1 MSGISEA
8 YAANEAER
16 QARRERAVTVQ
27 PGPEEQAL
35 DRVLAGDAAGW
46 GPDAL
51 SALRVRVGYE
61 RSQREREARKGD

>member
-1 MSGISEA
+1 MSGVSEA

-16 QARRERAVTVQ
+16 QARRERGVTVQ

-35 DRVLAGDAAGW
+35 DRVLAGDAVGWSPEARASLRMRAGH
-46 GPDAL
+46 
-51 SALRVRVGYE
+51 E